1 MVAIGI
7 DRYYAIKCPLKNRV
21 THKKGKLTIMLVWL
35 IAVSLASVQLFVAR
49 VIPSVPTAS
58 ASQISSSHNQINSN
72 FFNSSKTKYFSLTLL
87 IFNKN

>member
-35 IAVSLASVQLFVAR
+35 IAVSLASIQLFVAR
-49 VIPSVPTAS
+49 VIPSIPEES
-58 ASQISSSHNQINSN
+58 ASQISNHNLINSN
-72 FFNSSKTKYFSLTLL
+72 FFNSSKT
-87 IFNKN
+87 FN